1 MAKQDGYVY
10 GLSPGLD
17 VLHLARAAGI
27 QEITYY
33 GYTTDNCGR
42 PPEQVKAFS
51 DACARAVEM
60 IAEESVS
67 LLVVGNVDGPSF
79 PQSIRQYTTRTDLHG
94 GGIRVNFLVN
104 YGWEWDMADL
114 L

>member
-1 MAKQDGYVY
+1 MFFRRLMMKGRDRIRIPMHIGIIPDGNRRWAKQAGMAKQDGYVY

-17 VLHLARAAGI
+17 VLHLARKVGV

-51 DACARAVEM
+51 DACARAVAM
-60 IAEESVS
+60 IAEEPVS
-67 LLVVGNVDGPSF
+67 
-79 PQSIRQYTTRTDLHG
+79 
-94 GGIRVNFLVN
+94 
-104 YGWEWDMADL
+104 
-114 L
+114 